1 MQSIVKIQR
10 KLKEL
15 GYYNLTI
22 DGIWGPSS
30 QKALL
35 QATAQNKVEIYFDF
49 KLFKLCR
56 KNDNC
61 YDY

>member
-22 DGIWGPSS
+22 DGLWGPSS

-35 QATAQNKVEIYFDF
+35 QATAQNKV
-49 KLFKLCR
+49 
-56 KNDNC
+56 
-61 YDY
+61 